1 MEKARNVSSLNPMKK
16 IEKFIHDASTYSKHM
31 TILLNV
37 IYKEQTVFIRQDM
50 TFSIYQID
58 KPTSV
63 YPEDNQSLK
72 LEK

>member
-1 MEKARNVSSLNPMKK
+1 
-16 IEKFIHDASTYSKHM
+16 M

-63 YPEDNQSLK
+63 YPENNQSLK